1 MLHARCWRPWQR
13 LRLHSRPCLAVA
25 LAPVALMAAGGA
37 LAPAALMLQI
47 DDVLLEEILLQLDGE
62 LCSILRRVADG
73 GGPAVVGKAWSGKP
87 LPVVAMEACQAAL
100 ASRLVCRRWRALG
113 DHALATTLIRLRL
126 FKWQLRAAMYMN
138 FLIESMPASAQ
149 QRLRFGR
156 PDATVSQL
164 ASSPKEFMEAA
175 YKNGYA
181 PLVVT
186 SASAAVELIQH
197 LRSNNVDGPF
207 VVFAAPKKLA
217 TWKRYLRSE
226 FSGQVNTYASRAD
239 FVDVDWSVQEGAIVS
254 YAATADW
261 PKPHIGRAL
270 SYVIFDDARSYMWRP
285 AFTRLFDEGG
295 RILLKGN
302 MFAVPHV
309 LLDDFHAPCS
319 LFELFNLVYYA
330 FPREIENQENPVDLQ
345 VHVMEALDAFDFS
358 PSVIDRLLRPQL
370 EAATRH
376 MMMS

>member
-1 MLHARCWRPWQR
+1 
-13 LRLHSRPCLAVA
+13 
-25 LAPVALMAAGGA
+25 MAAGGA

-73 GGPAVVGKAWSGKP
+73 GGPAVVGKVA
-87 LPVVAMEACQAAL
+87 PVVAMEACQAAL

-126 FKWQLRAAMYMN
+126 FEWQLRAAMYMN

-319 LFELFNLVYYA
+319 LFELFCLVYYA